1 MNILQRLLLEP
12 LERSYES
19 FLKLLPGFF
28 SSIVLILCGIFLGFV
43 FKHLFLRLLR
53 VARVDKL
60 AQRLGTTEALTGA
73 GIHSTP
79 SHLLSKLGQWIVILV
94 FLIISMQNLRMPTIE
109 HLMEQFLLYLPN
121 VFVAAFILI
130 VGYLLGN
137 FFARATLI
145 ALVNAGISDSRLA
158 ARFIRFVVFTLTAT
172 MALEQLGIGRDT
184 VIVAFAITFGG
195 VVLAFAIAFGLAGR
209 GTAKRYLEKRT
220 KKEENKDEIHHL

>member
-1 MNILQRLLLEP
+1 MNILHRLLFEP

-28 SSIVLILCGIFLGFV
+28 SSIMLIVCGILLGFV
-43 FKHLFLRLLR
+43 FKHLILRLLR
-53 VARVDKL
+53 VARIDKL
-60 AQRLGTTEALTGA
+60 AQKLGTTEALARA
-73 GIHSTP
+73 GIHGTP
-79 SHLLSKLGQWIVILV
+79 SHMLSKLVQWIVILI
-94 FLIISMQNLRMPTIE
+94 FLIISMQNLKMPTVE

-158 ARFIRFVVFTLTAT
+158 ARFVRFVVFTLTGT

-195 VVLAFAIAFGLAGR
+195 VVLAFAIAFGFAGR
-209 GTAKRYLEKRT
+209 STARKYLERRT
-220 KKEENKDEIHHL
+220 REDKDRDNINHL